1 MAKKTE
7 LARLIKQGE
16 MSMEDFFAHL
26 AYPTAYRTHCMLG
39 KNTKN
44 YVLSQHPLDNSRIS
58 VDEVTELDSPE
69 KGDFTTRRGATGP
82 ISGNVFIS
90 VNPNRFP
97 TYMLIEGDNVELG
110 NGSVYDSVRRY
121 YDALIKKSA

>member
-1 MAKKTE
+1 MVKKTE
-7 LARLIKQGE
+7 LARIIRQGE
-16 MSMEDFFAHL
+16 MSMTEFFAHL
-26 AYPTAYRTHCMLG
+26 ALTTAYRTHCMLEKG
-39 KNTKN
+39 TKN
-44 YVLSQHPLDNSRIS
+44 YVLSQHPLNNSRIFI
-58 VDEVTELDSPE
+58 DEVTEFDSPE

-97 TYMLIEGDNVELG
+97 NYMLIEGDNVGLG

-121 YDALIKKSA
+121 YDTLAKISA